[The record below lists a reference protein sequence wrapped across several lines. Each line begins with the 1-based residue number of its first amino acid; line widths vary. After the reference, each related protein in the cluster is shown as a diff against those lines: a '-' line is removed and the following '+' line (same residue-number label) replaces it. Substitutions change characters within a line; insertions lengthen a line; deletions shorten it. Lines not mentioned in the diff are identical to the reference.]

1 MCITL
6 QRLILKSIRVLG
18 RLDQTQ
24 MPMTQINNAAWYV
37 VHTKPRQ
44 ETRALENLQNQGFEC
59 FLPMIQIE
67 RLRNQRVKAVEEPM
81 FSRYLFIRLDDTI
94 QNWAPI
100 RSTLGVSKLV
110 SFGHQPAKV
119 PPELIDLLRESPQT
133 LFERMF
139 ATGDT
144 VQVASGPL
152 RGLEGQYLE
161 YDGER
166 RAFVLIDLL
175 GQPQRLRMELDTLRV
190 V

>member
-1 MCITL
+1 
-6 QRLILKSIRVLG
+6 
-18 RLDQTQ
+18 
-24 MPMTQINNAAWYV
+24 
-37 VHTKPRQ
+37 
-44 ETRALENLQNQGFEC
+44 
-59 FLPMIQIE
+59 
-67 RLRNQRVKAVEEPM
+67 M

-139 ATGDT
+139 APGDT